1 MDSGSDPTGT
11 ALSQLLRET
20 ARKIDEELSPDNAA
34 VEAVWILEHVLKIHA
49 PKIYAEPNRSVSA
62 QDAARVRTLTDAYI
76 AGTPLPY
83 LFGEWYFYGMPF
95 NVSPS
100 VLIPRPETERLV
112 DVALSWLAKNPTVG
126 GVFADIGTG
135 SGCIACALLKNC
147 KHDGLRAV
155 MTDISDD
162 ALAVAR
168 SNLNRHAL
176 TERAETIRGHLS
188 RPLPAGQHL
197 ILANLPYIP
206 SARCETLDVAAHEPR
221 LALDGGADG
230 FSFIRETLVDLRLK
244 VTDPFLILCEIDDS
258 HREIAAS
265 SSHSVYPDA
274 RITIGNDDA
283 GRTRYLRIEGA
294 QP

>member
-11 ALSQLLRET
+11 ALNQLLRET
-20 ARKIDEELSPDNAA
+20 ARKIDAELSPDNAA

-49 PKIYAEPNRSVSA
+49 PKIYAEPNQSVSA
-62 QDAARVRTLTDAYI
+62 QDAARVRALTDAYI

-95 NVSPS
+95 NVTPS

-112 DVALSWLAKNPTVG
+112 DVALSWLAKNPSV

-135 SGCIACALLKNC
+135 SGCITCALLKNC
-147 KHDGLRAV
+147 KRGGLRAV
-155 MTDISDD
+155 MTDVSDD

-168 SNLNRHAL
+168 SNLDRHAL
-176 TERAETIRGHLS
+176 TDRAETIRGHLS

-221 LALDGGADG
+221 LALDGGPDG
-230 FSFIRETLVDLRLK
+230 FGLIRETLADLRLK
-244 VTDPFLILCEIDDS
+244 VADPFLILCEIDDS

-265 SSHSVYPDA
+265 FSRSVYPAD
-274 RITIGNDDA
+274 RITIENDDS

>member
-168 SNLNRHAL
+168 SNLNRYAL

-244 VTDPFLILCEIDDS
+244 VADPFLILCEIDDS

>member
-11 ALSQLLRET
+11 ALNQLLRET
-20 ARKIDEELSPDNAA
+20 ARKIDAELSPDNAA

-49 PKIYAEPNRSVSA
+49 PKIYAEPNQSVSA
-62 QDAARVRTLTDAYI
+62 QDAARVRALTDAYI

-95 NVSPS
+95 NVTPS

-112 DVALSWLAKNPTVG
+112 DVALSWLAKNPSV

-135 SGCIACALLKNC
+135 SGCITCALLKNC
-147 KHDGLRAV
+147 KRGGLRAV
-155 MTDISDD
+155 MTDVSDD

-168 SNLNRHAL
+168 SNLDRHAL
-176 TERAETIRGHLS
+176 TDRAETIRGYLS

-221 LALDGGADG
+221 LALDGGPDG
-230 FSFIRETLVDLRLK
+230 FGLIRETLADLRLK
-244 VTDPFLILCEIDDS
+244 VADPFLILCEIDDS

-265 SSHSVYPDA
+265 FSRSVYPAD
-274 RITIGNDDA
+274 RITIGNDDS

>member
-244 VTDPFLILCEIDDS
+244 VADPFLILCEIDDS